1 MAKIQFRYHMALL
14 FLIFLIAQVFLLVN
28 QRRTGKTLLLIN
40 LVLCICMLLFHAT
53 TKLSI
58 RL

>member
-1 MAKIQFRYHMALL
+1 MTLL
-14 FLIFLIAQVFLLVN
+14 FLMFLIAQVFLLIN

-40 LVLCICMLLFHAT
+40 LVFCLCMLLFHAT
-53 TKLSI
+53 DKLSI